1 MEMIVKI
8 SDEDY
13 KRIQDIPDA
22 FNSLTSR
29 VYSAI
34 RKGTPLPKQH
44 GKIIDESKIHAVY
57 THTETCINNDIKC
70 IRTIISHTD
79 APTII
84 EAAE

>member
-1 MEMIVKI
+1 MEIIVKI

-34 RKGTPLPKQH
+34 RKGTPLAEWLSSFNTDSAPQCFNAVQELKK
-44 GKIIDESKIHAVY
+44 KIK
-57 THTETCINNDIKC
+57 
-70 IRTIISHTD
+70 
-79 APTII
+79 
-84 EAAE
+84 